1 MDQAIIGSN
10 RKIDPNRR
18 AHLKADLTP
27 EDNDRVEIGPTA
39 LAFDEWQSAGIT
51 PPDIPA
57 LRVYRLLRLQEQ
69 IRKHDCA
76 GLLLFDPLNIRYA
89 TDCTN
94 MQLWI
99 AHNPARAVFVPPEGK
114 MILWDFHNC
123 KHLSA
128 HLPLIG
134 ELRSGASF
142 FYFETG
148 DQTATAAKDF
158 ANQII
163 DIMAKHAGANKRLA
177 VDRIE
182 HVGYAG
188 LCGLG
193 VIVLEGQNLT
203 EHARSIK
210 NDNELNA
217 MRCAIHA
224 CEASIDEMRAI
235 MRPGLSE
242 NELWAALH
250 AGNIKRGGEWIETRI
265 LASGPRTNPWFQEC
279 GPRLMQAGDLM
290 AFDTDLVGAY
300 GYCCDIS
307 RTWIIGDVAP
317 NDRQKHLYQT
327 AYDHVMTNIGLIE
340 AGMSFSDMTRVSH
353 RLPEMFRP
361 LRYGVL
367 AHGVGLCDEYPSVR
381 YPEDVEAHGYGGC
394 FEVGMALCVEAY
406 IGAVGGHDGVKLE
419 EQVLITG
426 SGAVP
431 LSTYRYEAAFL
442 DQLIN

>member
-1 MDQAIIGSN
+1 MDKTIIGSN
-10 RKIDPNRR
+10 RKIDPSRR
-18 AHLKADLTP
+18 VHLKADLTP
-27 EDNDRVEIGPTA
+27 DDNDRVEIGPTA
-39 LAFDEWQSAGIT
+39 LAFDEWHAAGIS
-51 PPDIPA
+51 PPDLLA
-57 LRVYRLLRLQEQ
+57 LRSYRLSRLQAQ
-69 IRKHDCA
+69 IRQHDCA

-89 TDCTN
+89 SDCTN

-123 KHLSA
+123 EHLSA

-134 ELRSGASF
+134 ELRGGASF

-148 DQTATAAKDF
+148 DHTARAAKDF
-158 ANQII
+158 ATQIV
-163 DIMAKHAGANKRLA
+163 DVMANHAGTNKRLA

-182 HVGYAG
+182 HVGYAA
-188 LCGLG
+188 LTDLG
-193 VIVLEGQNLT
+193 VEVLEGQVLT

-217 MRCAIHA
+217 MRCAIHS
-224 CEASIDEMRAI
+224 CERAVDEMREI

-242 NELWAALH
+242 TELWAALH

-279 GPRLMQAGDLM
+279 GPRIMQTGDLM
-290 AFDTDLVGAY
+290 AFDTDLVGTY

-307 RTWIIGDVAP
+307 RTWIVGDAVP
-317 NDRQKHLYQT
+317 TDRQKHLYQI

-340 AGMSFSDMTRVSH
+340 AGMSFADMTRIAH
-353 RLPEMFRP
+353 RLPEAFRP

-381 YPEDVEAHGYGGC
+381 YPEDVEAHGYGGN
-394 FEVGMALCVEAY
+394 FEVGMTLCVEAY
-406 IGAVGGHDGVKLE
+406 VGAVGGVDGVKLE
-419 EQVLITG
+419 EQVLVTDR
-426 SGAVP
+426 GAVP
-431 LSTYRYEAAFL
+431 LSTYRYEDQFL
-442 DQLIN
+442 A

>member
-1 MDQAIIGSN
+1 MDQTIIGSN

-18 AHLKADLTP
+18 AHLKADLTTD
-27 EDNDRVEIGPTA
+27 DNDRVEIGPTA
-39 LAFDEWQSAGIT
+39 LAFAEWQSAGIT

-57 LRVYRLLRLQEQ
+57 LRAYRLSRLQEQ

-123 KHLSA
+123 EHLSG

-134 ELRSGASF
+134 ELRGGASF

-148 DQTATAAKDF
+148 DQTAKAAKDF
-158 ANQII
+158 AKQII
-163 DIMAKHAGANKRLA
+163 DVMAKHAGANKRLA

-182 HVGYAG
+182 HVGYAA
-188 LCGLG
+188 LCDLG
-193 VIVLEGQNLT
+193 VTVLEGQVLT

-224 CEASIDEMRAI
+224 CEASIDEMRAV

-242 NELWAALH
+242 NELWAVLH

-290 AFDTDLVGAY
+290 AFDTDLVGTY

-307 RTWIIGDVAP
+307 RTWIIGYAAP

-340 AGMSFSDMTRVSH
+340 AGMSFADVTRVSH

-361 LRYGVL
+361 LRYG
-367 AHGVGLCDEYPSVR
+367 
-381 YPEDVEAHGYGGC
+381 GC
-394 FEVGMALCVEAY
+394 FEVGMTLCVEAY

-419 EQVLITG
+419 EQVLITD

-442 DQLIN
+442 D

>member
-1 MDQAIIGSN
+1 MDQTIIGSN

-18 AHLKADLTP
+18 RHLKADLTP
-27 EDNDRVEIGPTA
+27 DDNDRVEIGPTA
-39 LAFDEWQSAGIT
+39 LAFAEWQSAGII
-51 PPDIPA
+51 PPDVPA
-57 LRVYRLLRLQEQ
+57 LRAYRLSRLQDQ
-69 IRKHDCA
+69 IRQHDCA

-123 KHLSA
+123 EHLSA

-134 ELRSGASF
+134 ELRGGASF

-148 DQTATAAKDF
+148 DQTAKAAKDF
-158 ANQII
+158 AKQII
-163 DIMAKHAGANKRLA
+163 DVMAKHAGANKRLA

-182 HVGYAG
+182 HVGYAA

-193 VIVLEGQNLT
+193 VIVLEGQILT

-224 CEASIDEMRAI
+224 CEASIDEMRAV

-242 NELWAALH
+242 NELWVALH
-250 AGNIKRGGEWIETRI
+250 AGNIKRGGEWIETRT

-290 AFDTDLVGAY
+290 AFDTDLVGTY

-317 NDRQKHLYQT
+317 DDRQKHLYQT

-340 AGMSFSDMTRVSH
+340 AGMSFADMTRVAH
-353 RLPEMFRP
+353 RLPEIFRP

-367 AHGVGLCDEYPSVR
+367 AHGVGLCDEYP
-381 YPEDVEAHGYGGC
+381 
-394 FEVGMALCVEAY
+394 
-406 IGAVGGHDGVKLE
+406 
-419 EQVLITG
+419 
-426 SGAVP
+426 
-431 LSTYRYEAAFL
+431 
-442 DQLIN
+442 